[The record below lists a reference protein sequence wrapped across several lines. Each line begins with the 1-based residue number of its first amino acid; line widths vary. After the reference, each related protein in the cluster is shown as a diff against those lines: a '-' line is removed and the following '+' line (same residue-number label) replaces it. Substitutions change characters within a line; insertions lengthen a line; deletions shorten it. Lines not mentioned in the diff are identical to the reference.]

1 LNKSDKI
8 FVAGH
13 NGMVGSAIVRELKI
27 RGYTNLLTVDHKIL
41 DLTKQQQVDDFFS
54 KEGPDVVI
62 LAAAK
67 VGGILANDTFPAD
80 FIYNNLMIQT
90 NVIHSSYIN
99 NVDKLLFLGSGCIY
113 PKILPQ
119 PIKEEYL
126 LTGQL
131 EKTNEA
137 YAIAKIAGLKMCES
151 YNKQFGTNYFSVMPC
166 NIYGINDNYSV
177 LESHVVPALIRKFDE
192 AVSNNL
198 NEVTIW
204 GSGEARREFMHVED
218 LANACV
224 FLLENYHENSYVNV
238 GYGKDISISEL
249 AELISEISGFKGE
262 IVFDRSKPDGTPK
275 KLLDSSK
282 LFSMGWKSNINLRNG
297 LKLVFDDY
305 QLNKDYYRN

>member
-1 LNKSDKI
+1 
-8 FVAGH
+8 
-13 NGMVGSAIVRELKI
+13 MVGSAIVRELKI

-151 YNKQFGTNYFSVMPC
+151 YNKQFGTNYFSVMLC
-166 NIYGINDNYSV
+166 NIYGINDNYNV
-177 LESHVVPALIRKFDE
+177 LDSHVVPALIRKFNE
-192 AVSNNL
+192 AVSNNSDK
-198 NEVTIW
+198 VTIW
-204 GSGEARREFMHVED
+204 GSGEARREFMHVDD

-238 GYGKDISISEL
+238 GYGKDISIMEL
-249 AELISEISGFKGE
+249 AQLIAEISGFKGE
-262 IVFDRSKPDGTPK
+262 IVLDRSKPDGTPK

-282 LFSMGWKSNINLRNG
+282 LFSMGWRPNINLKNG
-297 LKLVFDDY
+297 LKQVFDDY
-305 QLNKDYYRN
+305 KLNKDYYRK

>member
-1 LNKSDKI
+1 
-8 FVAGH
+8 
-13 NGMVGSAIVRELKI
+13 MVGSAIVRELKI